1 MKKKLILGILFLLPV
16 TILLFFFFSKHNY
29 ATLPI
34 IKQKIGE
41 IVNYTSV
48 ENREIAFEGKITIL
62 GFIGKD
68 IEGKDINVLNLNQK
82 IYKRFSG
89 FKNFQFVMLVSK
101 GQEAQIAEL
110 KNEIS
115 RFTKQLEYWNFV
127 IVDDA
132 EMLRVFENLESPL
145 ALDDKLSSDYV
156 YIIDRERN
164 LRGRLDD
171 RDEDEIES
179 ERAPYKLYGYN
190 TLEIKQLVDKLT
202 SDLRVLFQ
210 EYRDQKNKSSERRE
224 EIYKEEKQG

>member
-29 ATLPI
+29 TTLPV
-34 IKQKIGE
+34 IKEKIGE
-41 IVNYTSV
+41 IINYSSI
-48 ENREIAFEGKITIL
+48 ENREITFQDKITIL
-62 GFIGKD
+62 GFLGKD
-68 IEGKDINVLNLNQK
+68 VSGKDINILNLNQK

-89 FKNFQFVMLVSK
+89 FKNFQFVMLVSEDQK
-101 GQEAQIAEL
+101 TEIGKL

-115 RFTKQLEYWNFV
+115 RFTKELAYWNFV
-127 IVDDA
+127 VVDDA
-132 EMLRVFENLESPL
+132 ELNRVFQNLDSPL
-145 ALDDKLSSDYV
+145 ALDSKLSSNYV
-156 YIIDRERN
+156 YIIDRDRN

-171 RDEDEIES
+171 RDNDEIEK
-179 ERAPYKLYGYN
+179 ELQPYKLYGYD

-224 EIYKEEKQG
+224 GIYKEEKES